1 MYSSS
6 NSFLNPNAA
15 QPGQQYGQPQQ
26 SYGGFQQPQQQ
37 QPTGFMAQPT
47 GFAGPQMQPAQ
58 PQPTGFPGGPFQ
70 QPSFQ
75 PSPQP
80 PQMTGYPQNQAPQ
93 FQQQQSQSI
102 QQQPTSAPSMP
113 ARPPGQTSS
122 QIAQSFQNLS
132 SPTSHAPPSHAS
144 SKIPNMRLSFIT
156 AQDQAK
162 FEQLFKSAVG
172 DAQSMDGDTARDLLL
187 RSKLP
192 GNELSKIWVLS
203 DTTKSGHLHF
213 PEFALAMYLCNL
225 RLTGRELPA
234 SLPER
239 VKNEVS
245 SMVDIISFAVPD
257 DRPPPAPKTNVPNFD
272 QPLMQ
277 NTLAPPA
284 PQQPRPQQPSNS
296 QLLSQLTAQPT
307 GFYNQATGFQPPSI
321 VAPQPT
327 GFAPQNT
334 SLRVQ
339 PTSLQPNPQPTG
351 YTGPRPPMPPMPTGF
366 GSNLSPSQSGA
377 TALTVQPTGMP
388 GQWGFVNTPAT
399 GLPNIEALK
408 QRLMPQPGR
417 EGGYTTAG
425 LAGNATIPWAVTK
438 DEKKIYD
445 QLFRAWDGLNKG
457 FIGGD
462 VAIEIMGQSG
472 LDRQDLER
480 IWTLSDPHN
489 RGRLNMDEFAV
500 AMHLIYRKLNGYPI
514 PNRLPPELVPPST
527 RNLDD
532 SIGAVKSLL
541 SQDAEQRKSSGAF
554 LQPQKTGV
562 SYLKTH
568 SFRTGS
574 TSPGFGRK
582 DATVFRNNDDAVAY
596 KSSARRRAGAS
607 PSPSPSST
615 SAERNDDDL
624 SIEQLKKKIRETK
637 IMLDAT
643 DFRDENRAEEDDVLN
658 RRDRKEAESLMER
671 IRRVQDDIDTD
682 PKAAFRNADS
692 GAERRALGRQLQAF
706 QDQLPELASNVRRLE
721 RSIADSK
728 LELFRLKDAKLHPGT
743 ALEIIGTSP
752 GGAVTEAD
760 RIKARARARMQAR
773 AAELAGRPPPQ
784 ADDGSATRRLEE
796 EKATVMAE
804 RERHEAMTRDV
815 EESVKEFSL
824 SLEDSLRDQDQNST
838 RDHERRR
845 WEEALG
851 VEDQIR
857 DFIYDLQRNRK
868 TAKVRKEEER
878 VIRADNSSYSQPQ
891 DRYQNASA
899 NGDGSSTLRSASA
912 SPSLAGGTHEE
923 RVASARERAQ
933 KRIAERMA
941 AAGLKPSSD
950 ASQSF
955 SERQERE
962 RREKE
967 ERRKRA
973 EEEDAKREAER
984 QRRLAQEKSS
994 STVSPP
1000 KPAPK
1005 KPPPP
1010 PSRKARTDSTGH
1022 AETKKAEEAALAIRA
1037 KAEQEEKERT
1047 LRQQQEVQEAE
1058 RRRLEDEAKRQE
1070 EDLAREKQAAEA
1082 RLRALEEQVR
1092 QGKVKKQEEK
1102 RRKQQAEKEAKE
1114 KEARLA
1120 AQRAELEAAQA
1131 RERELQRQLEGMGE
1145 EESSSD
1151 EEGPVEI
1158 TPQES
1163 TPTQSQVFPPPPPF
1177 SQPSPPSVAP
1187 PVPPVPA
1194 IREPIK
1200 EPEPEASPEFPSPV
1214 ATPEPVKQTLAPE
1227 TESRNPYF
1235 RQLSQSSERQQQ
1247 SVPPPVPQPGPEK
1260 QSTNP
1265 FHRLAQQESATKSAF
1280 TADST
1285 VPGPLERKSRAR
1297 PEEGDWSA
1305 AESENESDEDDERVA
1320 GGSAKQLASI
1330 LFGTM
1335 APPRPLSSMDDKP
1348 EAKPETPVQ
1357 DIPIAPPPPPP
1368 PAPAPAPET
1377 AFEPETADIPSP
1389 PAPDEGGFYT
1399 PPPIPPPPPPPPPP
1413 PVLGMEAPA
1422 APPPPPPPPPPG
1434 AAPPPP
1440 GGAPPAPPG
1449 PPPPPAPPG
1458 AAPAP
1463 TGRGVGRGALL
1474 ADIQA
1479 GKGLKKVVTKD
1490 RSAAA
1495 TAGRVL

>member
-15 QPGQQYGQPQQ
+15 RPGQQQYGQPQQ
-26 SYGGFQQPQQQ
+26 QYTGFQQQQ
-37 QPTGFMAQPT
+37 QPTGFMPQPT
-47 GFAGPQMQPAQ
+47 GFAGGQMQPMQ
-58 PQPTGFPGGPFQ
+58 PQPTGNFSRGPFQ
-70 QPSFQ
+70 QSSFQ
-75 PSPQP
+75 AQP
-80 PQMTGYPQNQAPQ
+80 PQMTGYPPQNQPFQ
-93 FQQQQSQSI
+93 PQQQQSQTM
-102 QQQPTSAPSMP
+102 QQQSTPAPSLP
-113 ARPPGQTSS
+113 ARLPGQTSS
-122 QIAQSFQNLS
+122 QIANSFQTIS
-132 SPTSHAPPSHAS
+132 SPTTGVNPHHAP
-144 SKIPNMRLSFIT
+144 SKIPTQRLSFIT

-172 DAQSMDGDTARDLLL
+172 DSQSMDGETARDLLL

-192 GNELSKIWVLS
+192 GSELSKIWVLS
-203 DTTKSGHLHF
+203 DTTKSGHLLF

-225 RLTGRELPA
+225 RLTGRELPP
-234 SLPER
+234 SLPDR

-257 DRPPPAPKTNVPNFD
+257 DNPPVAPKTNVPNFD

-277 NTLAPPA
+277 NTSAPPA
-284 PQQPRPQQPSNS
+284 PQQPQPQQPSNS

-327 GFAPQNT
+327 GFPGQNA
-334 SLRVQ
+334 SLRPQ
-339 PTSLQPNPQPTG
+339 ATGLQPNPQATG
-351 YTGPRPPMPPMPTGF
+351 YTGPRPPMPPMPAGF
-366 GSNLSPSQSGA
+366 GSSLSPSQTGA
-377 TALTVQPTGMP
+377 PPLAAQPTGIP
-388 GQWGFVNTPAT
+388 GQWGFVNAPAT

-408 QRLMPQPGR
+408 QRLMPQPSR

-514 PNRLPPELVPPST
+514 PNRLPPELIPPST

-532 SIGAVKSLL
+532 SIGAVKSML
-541 SQDAEQRKSSGAF
+541 SQDAEQRKVSGAF
-554 LQPQKTGV
+554 FQPQKTGV

-574 TSPGFGRK
+574 ASPGLGRK
-582 DATVFRNNDDAVAY
+582 DATVFKNNDDDVVAY
-596 KSSARRRAGAS
+596 KSSARRRAGGT

-615 SAERNDDDL
+615 PAEKVDNDL
-624 SIEQLKKKIRETK
+624 SVEQLKKKIRETQ

-643 DFRDENRAEEDDVLN
+643 DFRDENRAEEDEVLN

-682 PKAAFRNADS
+682 LKAAFRNADS
-692 GAERRALGRQLQAF
+692 GAERRALRRQLQAF
-706 QDQLPELASNVRRLE
+706 QDQLPELASNVRKLE

-728 LELFRLKDAKLHPGT
+728 LELFRLKDAKLHPG
-743 ALEIIGTSP
+743 AAMEIIGTGP

-773 AAELAGRPPPQ
+773 AAELAGRPAPQ
-784 ADDGSATRRLEE
+784 ADDGSAARRLEE
-796 EKATVMAE
+796 EKATVAAE
-804 RERHEAMTRDV
+804 RERHDAMTRDV
-815 EESVKEFSL
+815 EESVKEFSQ
-824 SLEDSLRDQDQNST
+824 SLEDSLRDQDENST

-857 DFIYDLQRNRK
+857 DLIFDLQRNRR

-878 VIRADNSSYSQPQ
+878 AMRADNSSYLQPQ
-891 DRYQNASA
+891 ARNRSPVND
-899 NGDGSSTLRSASA
+899 DGRRRTSPLRSASA
-912 SPSLAGGTHEE
+912 SPSFAGLSHEE

-941 AAGLKPSSD
+941 AAGLRPSSD
-950 ASQSF
+950 ASESF
-955 SERQERE
+955 PERQERE
-962 RREKE
+962 KREKE
-967 ERRKRA
+967 ERRRRA

-984 QRRLAQEKSS
+984 QKRLAQEKSPVTS
-994 STVSPP
+994 PPP
-1000 KPAPK
+1000 KPSSK

-1010 PSRKARTDSTGH
+1010 PSRKVRTDVTESVE
-1022 AETKKAEEAALAIRA
+1022 AKKAEDSVVASKAR
-1037 KAEQEEKERT
+1037 AEQEEKERA
-1047 LRQQQEVQEAE
+1047 LKQEQEAQEAE
-1058 RRRLEDEAKRQE
+1058 RKQLEDEAKRQE
-1070 EDLAREKQAAEA
+1070 EELAREKEAAQA

-1092 QGKVKKQEEK
+1092 QGKIKKQEEK

-1131 RERELQRQLEGMGE
+1131 RERELQRQLENMGE

-1151 EEGPVEI
+1151 DEGPIEI
-1158 TPQES
+1158 TPQTS
-1163 TPTQSQVFPPPPPF
+1163 TPTQSQVLPAPFP
-1177 SQPSPPSVAP
+1177 QPSPPTAAL
-1187 PVPPVPA
+1187 PVPA
-1194 IREPIK
+1194 IQEPDQDVAREP
-1200 EPEPEASPEFPSPV
+1200 SPTLPSPV
-1214 ATPEPVKQTLAPE
+1214 ETPEPVKQTLPPE

-1235 RQLSQSSERQQQ
+1235 RQLSQQ
-1247 SVPPPVPQPGPEK
+1247 SAPSAAQPTHEM

-1265 FHRLAQQESATKSAF
+1265 FHRLAQQESTSKSAF
-1280 TADST
+1280 TTDAT
-1285 VPGPLERKSRAR
+1285 VPGPLERKSRVR
-1297 PEEGDWSA
+1297 PEEDDWSA
-1305 AESENESDEDDERVA
+1305 AESENESDEDDDRVA

-1335 APPRPLSSMDDKP
+1335 APPRPLSAMDEKT
-1348 EAKPETPVQ
+1348 ESKAQSPVQ
-1357 DIPIAPPPPPP
+1357 NAVVTPPPPP
-1368 PAPAPAPET
+1368 PAPEADDSPEIEAEREIADMSPA
-1377 AFEPETADIPSP
+1377 
-1389 PAPDEGGFYT
+1389 APDDAGFYT
-1399 PPPIPPPPPPPPPP
+1399 PPSIPPPPPPPMP
-1413 PVLGMEAPA
+1413 GMEASA
-1422 APPPPPPPPPPG
+1422 GAPPPPPPPPPG
-1434 AAPPPP
+1434 DAPPPP
-1440 GGAPPAPPG
+1440 GGAPPPPPG
-1449 PPPPPAPPG
+1449 PPPPAPPG
-1458 AAPAP
+1458 PAP
-1463 TGRGVGRGALL
+1463 GPPGREAGRGALL
-1474 ADIQA
+1474 ADIKA
-1479 GKGLKKVVTKD
+1479 GKGLRKVVTKD
-1490 RSAAA
+1490 RSGVA